1 MTRLWAPIECSFL
14 MRIKM
19 RRLKYVLLLVQCS
32 TKLVHR
38 SEGLIVEP
46 QDEAGAQSPVIEAVT
61 SLLDAAR
68 KVSQLAPAEIQIW
81 TYAWLALPM
90 FKPFVI

>member
-1 MTRLWAPIECSFL
+1 MW
-14 MRIKM
+14 
-19 RRLKYVLLLVQCS
+19 RLKYVPLLVQYS

-38 SEGLIVEP
+38 SEGLITEP
-46 QDEAGAQSPVIEAVT
+46 QDEAEAQSPVIEAV
-61 SLLDAAR
+61 SGLLEAMR

-90 FKPFVI
+90 FKPFVM